1 VFGSPKYQIVV
12 LINLF
17 QAGFWKITEG
27 FRSSR
32 CDKFSYP
39 VRKYLG
45 LPIPFA
51 VRSKAYVCGR
61 SIAEIAGS
69 NPVMDMDVSLF
80 CLLCVV

>member
-1 VFGSPKYQIVV
+1 MSVPKYQTVV

-17 QAGFWKITEG
+17 LAGFWKISEG
-27 FRSSR
+27 FTVSR
-32 CDKFSYP
+32 CGIFSCP

-45 LPIPFA
+45 LSNPFA

-69 NPVMDMDVSLF
+69 NPVMDMDVSLL